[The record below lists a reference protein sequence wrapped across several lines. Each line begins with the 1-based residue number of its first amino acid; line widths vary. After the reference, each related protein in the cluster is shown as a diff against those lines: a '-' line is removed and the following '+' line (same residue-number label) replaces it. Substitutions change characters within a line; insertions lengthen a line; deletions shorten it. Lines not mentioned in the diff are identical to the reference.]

1 MAKGTSGKP
10 QSGGMR
16 QVYGCVIRDRI
27 KTADPQTLR
36 AYKIVGEDLLKDASG
51 AHEDAEDLRAALKD
65 LDHALSGKK

>member
-1 MAKGTSGKP
+1 MAQRSGT
-10 QSGGMR
+10 QSGGIR

-36 AYKIVGEDLLKDASG
+36 AYKIVGEDLLKDATEPS
-51 AHEDAEDLRAALKD
+51 EQVESLRAALKD